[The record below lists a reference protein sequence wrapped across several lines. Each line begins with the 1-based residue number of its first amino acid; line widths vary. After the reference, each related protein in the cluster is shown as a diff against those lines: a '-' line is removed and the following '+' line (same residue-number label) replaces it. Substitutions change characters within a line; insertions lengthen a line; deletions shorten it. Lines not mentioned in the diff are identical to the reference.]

1 MKSNNDFRSQVA
13 NIQDAGKK
21 AVKLEPIR
29 KSGKEKHTLY
39 KGLSHPQDEDDE
51 DFDLSSIRKR
61 ESILDYMDD
70 SDEDEL
76 EDEYEAEYEDQPYE
90 DDQELEEED

>member
-39 KGLSHPQDEDDE
+39 KGLSHPDEDDDE
-51 DFDLSSIRKR
+51 DFDLSSLHKR

-70 SDEDEL
+70 SDEDEQ
-76 EDEYEAEYEDQPYE
+76 EWDE
-90 DDQELEEED
+90 EEEDEEDEDQD

>member
-39 KGLSHPQDEDDE
+39 KGLSHQADDE
-51 DFDLSSIRKR
+51 EDDFDLSSLRKR

-70 SDEDEL
+70 NEDQDED
-76 EDEYEAEYEDQPYE
+76 DEQEW
-90 DDQELEEED
+90 DDEEEEEDQED